1 MRLRHRL
8 TIGNPLGP
16 DAVAAGGLLG
26 LGLALLFLG
35 YLMAFAATL
44 DQPFVRSV
52 GFAAVNTLGAGV
64 AGLLFQPVLNRLVV
78 GRRAP
83 RLVWLHPLLAAAF
96 SITWYF
102 CTLAGYALSPDWL
115 DRGLKA
121 APFAQGALSW
131 QIFQGVTIYA
141 VLALFTAWRA
151 AARELEALRRSST
164 VTSPPA
170 TARPSEAA
178 KPPLSASLLIRCDKE
193 VVPILANDLIRITG
207 ADGYSEVVTRQR
219 RILSTTPLSRFDEM
233 LQPDQFVRAH
243 RSHIVRLGAVAHAEP
258 AGNARM
264 LLHLE
269 DGERIMT
276 SRAGAKRLRELTV

>member
-1 MRLRHRL
+1 M
-8 TIGNPLGP
+8 
-16 DAVAAGGLLG
+16 AAGGLLG

-35 YLMAFAATL
+35 YLMAFTATL
-44 DQPFVRSV
+44 DQSFVRSA
-52 GFAAVNTLGAGV
+52 GYAAVNTLGAGFT
-64 AGLLFQPVLNRLVV
+64 ALLFQPVLNRLVV
-78 GRRAP
+78 GRHARG
-83 RLVWLHPLLAAAF
+83 LVLIHPFLAAAF

-131 QIFQGVTIYA
+131 QIFQGVTVYA

-151 AARELEALRRSST
+151 AARELVALRRSSSLN
-164 VTSPPA
+164 SPQA
-170 TARPSEAA
+170 VARPSDVA
-178 KPPLSASLLIRCDKE
+178 KPTPSASLLVRCDKE

-207 ADGYSEVVTRQR
+207 ADGYSEVITRHR
-219 RILSTTPLSRFDEM
+219 RILSTTSLSRFEEM

>member
-1 MRLRHRL
+1 
-8 TIGNPLGP
+8 
-16 DAVAAGGLLG
+16 
-26 LGLALLFLG
+26 
-35 YLMAFAATL
+35 MAFTATL
-44 DQPFVRSV
+44 DQSFVRSA
-52 GFAAVNTLGAGV
+52 GYAAVNTLGAGV
-64 AGLLFQPVLNRLVV
+64 TALLFQPVLNRLVV
-78 GRRAP
+78 GRYAR
-83 RLVWLHPLLAAAF
+83 RLVLIHPFLAAAF

-131 QIFQGVTIYA
+131 QIFQGVTVYA
-141 VLALFTAWRA
+141 VLALFTAWRVA
-151 AARELEALRRSST
+151 AQGLEALRRSSS
-164 VTSPPA
+164 VTGSPV
-170 TARPSEAA
+170 ARPSGAA
-178 KPPLSASLLIRCDKE
+178 RPPLSASLLIRCDKE
-193 VVPILANDLIRITG
+193 VVPILASDLIRITG
-207 ADGYSEVVTRQR
+207 ADGYSEVITRDR
-219 RILSTTPLSRFDEM
+219 RILSTTSLTRFEEM
-233 LQPDQFVRAH
+233 LQSDQFVRAH

>member
-1 MRLRHRL
+1 M
-8 TIGNPLGP
+8 IGSPLGSG
-16 DAVAAGGLLG
+16 AGAAGGLLG
-26 LGLALLFLG
+26 LALLFVG
-35 YLMAFAATL
+35 YLIAFTATL
-44 DQPFVRSV
+44 DQPFVRSAS
-52 GFAAVNTLGAGV
+52 FAAVNTLAAGV
-64 AGLLFQPVLNRLVV
+64 TALLFKPALNRLVA
-78 GRRAP
+78 GRARG
-83 RLVWLHPLLAAAF
+83 LLWLHPLLAAAF

-102 CTLAGYALSPDWL
+102 CTLAGYAVSPGWL
-115 DRGLKA
+115 GRGLKA

-131 QIFQGVTIYA
+131 QIFQGVTVYA

-151 AARELEALRRSST
+151 AARDLEALRRSGT
-164 VTSPPA
+164 VA
-170 TARPSEAA
+170 TPRADARPSGAA
-178 KPPLSASLLIRCDKE
+178 KPSPPASLLIRCDKE

-207 ADGYSEVVTRQR
+207 ADGYSEVITRQR
-219 RILSTTPLSRFDEM
+219 RILSTTSLSRFEAM
-233 LQPDQFVRAH
+233 LEPDQFVRAH

>member
-1 MRLRHRL
+1 M
-8 TIGNPLGP
+8 
-16 DAVAAGGLLG
+16 AAGGLLA

-35 YLMAFAATL
+35 YLAAFAATL
-44 DQPFVRSV
+44 DQPFVRSA

-64 AGLLFQPVLNRLVV
+64 TAFLFQPVLNRLIV
-78 GRRAP
+78 GRRAL
-83 RLVWLHPLLAAAF
+83 RLVWVHPLLATVF

-115 DRGLKA
+115 DQGLKA

-131 QIFQGVTIYA
+131 QIFQGVTVYA

-151 AARELEALRRSST
+151 AAWELEALRRSSM
-164 VTSPPA
+164 VTSSQA
-170 TARPSEAA
+170 AARPSSAA
-178 KPPLSASLLIRCDKE
+178 KPSLPASLLIRCDKE

-219 RILSTTPLSRFDEM
+219 RILSTTPLSRFEEM